1 MGMGEVCGALIGA
14 FMVLGLSLGH
24 QEDERQTRFR
34 TYDLVREFVERFKSH
49 HGTIYCKELLGGVD
63 LRTKGGIQ
71 EAADKKLFTT
81 VAPSLSVTQ
90 WTSLMRCCN
99 AKSWI
104 PFW

>member
-1 MGMGEVCGALIGA
+1 MARAFGTGMGMGEVCGALIGA

-24 QEDERQTRFR
+24 QEDERQARFR

-63 LRTKGGIQ
+63 LGTKGGIQ

-81 VAPSLSVTQ
+81 VCPVFVRDAVDILDEM
-90 WTSLMRCCN
+90 L
-99 AKSWI
+99 
-104 PFW
+104 